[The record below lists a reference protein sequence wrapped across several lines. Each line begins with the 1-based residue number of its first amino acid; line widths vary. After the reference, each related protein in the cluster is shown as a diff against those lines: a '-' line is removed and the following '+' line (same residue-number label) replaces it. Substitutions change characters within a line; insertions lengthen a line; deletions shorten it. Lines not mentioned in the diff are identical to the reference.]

1 MNKIFNVSLLS
12 LVGALSALPAFA
24 QTSYNSNGDEALQ
37 NRGTSTN
44 RQQGGLYYQSGRA
57 GSNQTNYEADN
68 QFESFQTQGQNLS
81 GQQPF
86 FDNSFNP
93 QQPNFP
99 QQNGQQPGMQ
109 QQQQQRQPDMQK
121 PLMRQTRREP
131 SALQRYLKESTGKE
145 FRYYAEDL
153 FDNGSFGA
161 MSNGSSAPVPSTYAI
176 GPGDEIMVRMWGG
189 VSMNYTGTVDRDGNF
204 SIPRVGT
211 FPLTGITLG
220 ELNSYLTQQTSKYY
234 TNTNLSASLGQL
246 KGIQIY
252 VVGQAEKPGLYTVS
266 SLSSLVTSVFTVA
279 RPGVNG
285 SYRNISLKR
294 GGKQITKLDLY
305 EFIRNG
311 DTAGDKKLLP
321 GDVIVIEKAGPRVA
335 VMGAVEKPA
344 IYELRD
350 GEPLEVAIDLAGA
363 QGSLTA
369 KSEVLIERFEQGTAN
384 TGATRKVIRKT
395 FEQALKDTGVRDG
408 EVVKLFDVTGSF
420 SNAVTLRGN
429 VSDSMRVPY
438 TDNMKVSDLIPNE
451 SVLITRDYYKEKDRL
466 INPKM
471 PRDTK
476 DGGKSRGVDIDEVG
490 NSVRNMFSEINWDY
504 AVIERLDPKALKTVL
519 IPFNLRKAIAK
530 DSKED
535 LNLQAGD
542 VVTVFSV
549 KDASVPKD
557 NKSITVKVDGEVQAP
572 GFYQVK
578 PGETLQDVL
587 LKAGG
592 LTRNAFVFGTKLT
605 RLSIKEQQKEQLK
618 KVVAEAEKMLGGAAR
633 NNAANAD
640 LPTDAKEASEQLNR
654 QRAML
659 DKMRDAEVEG
669 RLVLD
674 IPPDAKAL
682 FDVPALALEDGDTIS
697 IPFTPSSIAVNGS
710 VFSVGSYVYNPKR
723 SIGYYLDLAGG
734 ATKLADTKSIFT
746 VRANGQV
753 ISAQQDSWLKF
764 GDLKGKQALP
774 GDLIYVPEDY
784 EYRLSFLKTFGQVSK
799 VFYEL
804 GLGVAA
810 IDSFRR

>member
-1 MNKIFNVSLLS
+1 MNKLFSASFVSVFGVCSLLGS
-12 LVGALSALPAFA
+12 LPIYA
-24 QTSYNSNGDEALQ
+24 QSNASTGVNYPGMDDTQ
-37 NRGTSTN
+37 TN
-44 RQQGGLYYQSGRA
+44 RAAPTNGQ
-57 GSNQTNYEADN
+57 GSNQFDSMQAQNPN
-68 QFESFQTQGQNLS
+68 MGQFSPLY
-81 GQQPF
+81 
-86 FDNSFNP
+86 DNSIN
-93 QQPNFP
+93 QQAPVNL
-99 QQNGQQPGMQ
+99 QNGQDPRTQRAPTE
-109 QQQQQRQPDMQK
+109 QQRPVTQK
-121 PLMRQTRREP
+121 RREP
-131 SALQRYLKESTGKE
+131 STLQRYLKESTGKDL
-145 FRYYAEDL
+145 RYYAEDL
-153 FDNGSFGA
+153 FDNGAFGA
-161 MSNGSSAPVPSTYAI
+161 MSNGASAPVPSTYAL

-211 FPLTGITLG
+211 FPLSGVTLG
-220 ELNSYLTQQTSKYY
+220 ELNGYLSQQLSKYY

-285 SYRNISLKR
+285 SYRNITLKR
-294 GGKQITKLDLY
+294 GGRQVTKFDIY

-335 VMGAVEKPA
+335 IMGAVEKPA
-344 IYELRD
+344 IYELRE
-350 GEPLEVAIDLAGA
+350 GEALGTAIDLAGA

-369 KSEVLIERFEQGTAN
+369 KSEVLIERFESYSGSSGAPQSGTS
-384 TGATRKVIRKT
+384 RKVIRKT
-395 FEQALKDTGVRDG
+395 FEQALADTGARDG
-408 EVVKLFDVTGSF
+408 EVVKLFDVSGNF
-420 SNAVTLRGN
+420 SNAITLRGN
-429 VSDSMRVPY
+429 VTDNMRVPY
-438 TDNMKVSDLIPNE
+438 AENMRISDLIPNE
-451 SVLITRDYYKEKDRL
+451 AALITRDYYKEKDKL

-471 PRDTK
+471 QRTAK
-476 DGGKSRGVDIDEVG
+476 DGGLTRGVDIEEVG

-530 DSKED
+530 NEKE
-535 LNLQAGD
+535 NIALQTGD

-578 PGETLQDVL
+578 PGETMQDVL

-618 KVVAEAEKMLGGAAR
+618 KVVSEAEKMLGAASR
-633 NNAANAD
+633 NNAVNAD
-640 LPTDAKEASEQLNR
+640 VPSDAKAAEEQITR

-659 DKMRDAEVEG
+659 EKMRDAEVEG

-674 IPPDAKAL
+674 IPYDAKAL
-682 FDVPALALEDGDTIS
+682 FDMPALALEDGDSIT

-734 ATKLADTKSIFT
+734 ATKLADTKSIFA

-753 ISAQQDSWLKF
+753 VSAQQDTWLKF

-784 EYRLSFLKTFGQVSK
+784 EYRLSFLKTFGQISK

-810 IDSFRR
+810 IDSFRK

>member
-1 MNKIFNVSLLS
+1 MSKLSKLSLLGFVG
-12 LVGALSALPAFA
+12 LVGLSHALSTLA
-24 QTSYNSNGDEALQ
+24 QTSVSTVAEDFQ
-37 NRGTSTN
+37 QKPMSQDTFSPSIQQPRGFTD
-44 RQQGGLYYQSGRA
+44 Q
-57 GSNQTNYEADN
+57 GSNPANSPPEPFYYNTFN
-68 QFESFQTQGQNLS
+68 QPLN
-81 GQQPF
+81 QQP
-86 FDNSFNP
+86 SI
-93 QQPNFP
+93 
-99 QQNGQQPGMQ
+99 QNGQDPRI
-109 QQQQQRQPDMQK
+109 QQRPAADQPRPVPQK
-121 PLMRQTRREP
+121 RREP

-153 FDNGSFGA
+153 FENGAFGS
-161 MSNGSSAPVPSTYAI
+161 MNNGANAPVPSTYAI

-189 VSMNYTGTVDRDGNF
+189 VSMNHTGAVDRDGNF

-211 FPLTGITLG
+211 FPLSGVTLG
-220 ELNSYLTQQTSKYY
+220 ELNSYLSQQLSKYY

-285 SYRNISLKR
+285 SYRNITLKR
-294 GGKQITKLDLY
+294 GGKQVTKLDLY
-305 EFIRNG
+305 EFIRSG

-344 IYELRD
+344 IYELRE
-350 GEPLEVAIDLAGA
+350 GEPLSVAIDLAGA

-369 KSEVLIERFEQGTAN
+369 KSEVLIERFE
-384 TGATRKVIRKT
+384 TGAARKVIRKT
-395 FEQALKDTGVRDG
+395 FEQALTDTGARDG
-408 EVVKLFDVTGSF
+408 EVVKLFDVIGNF

-429 VSDSMRVPY
+429 VADSMRVPY
-438 TDNMKVSDLIPNE
+438 SDNMRVSDLIPDE
-451 SVLITRDYYKEKDRL
+451 SVLITRDYYKEKDKL
-466 INPKM
+466 INPKLQ
-471 PRDTK
+471 RGTR

-530 DSKED
+530 DEKE
-535 LNLQAGD
+535 NIALQAGD

-587 LKAGG
+587 IKAGG
-592 LTRNAFVFGTKLT
+592 ITRNAFVFGTKLT
-605 RLSIKEQQKEQLK
+605 RSSIKEQQREQLK
-618 KVVAEAEKMLGGAAR
+618 KVVSEAEKMLGAATR

-640 LPTDAKEASEQLNR
+640 LPSDAKAADEQLNR

-659 DKMRDAEVEG
+659 EKMRDAEVEG

-674 IPPDAKAL
+674 IPYDAKAL
-682 FDVPALALEDGDTIS
+682 FDIPALALEDGDSIT

-753 ISAQQDSWLKF
+753 ISAQQDTWLKF

-784 EYRLSFLKTFGQVSK
+784 EYRLSFLKTFGQISK

>member
-1 MNKIFNVSLLS
+1 MSEDHQSSGLGNQPQRQYENRFDPS
-12 LVGALSALPAFA
+12 
-24 QTSYNSNGDEALQ
+24 Q
-37 NRGTSTN
+37 NPN
-44 RQQGGLYYQSGRA
+44 QNQGQG
-57 GSNQTNYEADN
+57 
-68 QFESFQTQGQNLS
+68 QTQFP
-81 GQQPF
+81 PF
-86 FDNSFNP
+86 YDNSLN
-93 QQPNFP
+93 QQAPVNF
-99 QQNGQQPGMQ
+99 QNGQDPRTQRAPAE
-109 QQQQQRQPDMQK
+109 QQRPVPQK
-121 PLMRQTRREP
+121 RREL
-131 SALQRYLKESTGKE
+131 STLQRYLKESTGKE

-153 FDNGSFGA
+153 FENGAFGS
-161 MSNGSSAPVPSTYAI
+161 MNNGANAPVPSTYAI

-189 VSMNYTGTVDRDGNF
+189 VSMNHTGAVDRDGNF

-211 FPLTGITLG
+211 FPLSGVTLG
-220 ELNSYLTQQTSKYY
+220 ELNSYLSQQLSKYY

-285 SYRNISLKR
+285 SYRNITLKR
-294 GGKQITKLDLY
+294 GGKQVTKLDLY
-305 EFIRNG
+305 EFIRSG

-344 IYELRD
+344 IYELRE
-350 GEPLEVAIDLAGA
+350 GEPLGVAIDLAGV

-369 KSEVLIERFEQGTAN
+369 KAEVLIERFE
-384 TGATRKVIRKT
+384 TGAARKVIRKT
-395 FEQALKDTGVRDG
+395 FDQALADTGARDG
-408 EVVKLFDVTGSF
+408 EVVKLFDVSGNF

-429 VSDSMRVPY
+429 VADSMRVPY
-438 TDNMKVSDLIPNE
+438 SDNMRVSDLIPDE
-451 SVLITRDYYKEKDRL
+451 SVLITRDYYKEKDKL
-466 INPKM
+466 INPKLQ
-471 PRDTK
+471 RDTK

-530 DSKED
+530 DEKE
-535 LNLQAGD
+535 NIALQAGD

-587 LKAGG
+587 IKAGG
-592 LTRNAFVFGTKLT
+592 ITRNAFVFGTKLT
-605 RLSIKEQQKEQLK
+605 RMSIKEQQKEQLK
-618 KVVAEAEKMLGGAAR
+618 KVVSEAEKMLGAAAR
-633 NNAANAD
+633 NNAVNAD
-640 LPTDAKEASEQLNR
+640 IPSDAKAAEEQISR

-659 DKMRDAEVEG
+659 EKMRDAEVEG

-674 IPPDAKAL
+674 IPYDAKAL
-682 FDVPALALEDGDTIS
+682 FDIPALALEDGDSIT

-734 ATKLADTKSIFT
+734 ATKLADTKSIFA

-753 ISAQQDSWLKF
+753 ISAQQDTWLKF

-784 EYRLSFLKTFGQVSK
+784 EYRLSFLKTFGQISK

>member
-1 MNKIFNVSLLS
+1 MNKFSKLL
-12 LVGALSALPAFA
+12 LVGLFGLSTGQPLFA
-24 QTSYNSNGDEALQ
+24 QNTQPQLSEDHQSSGLGNQPQRQYENRFDPSQ
-37 NRGTSTN
+37 NPN
-44 RQQGGLYYQSGRA
+44 QNQGQG
-57 GSNQTNYEADN
+57 
-68 QFESFQTQGQNLS
+68 QTQFP
-81 GQQPF
+81 PF
-86 FDNSFNP
+86 YDNSLN
-93 QQPNFP
+93 QQAPVNF
-99 QQNGQQPGMQ
+99 QNGQDPRTQRAPAE
-109 QQQQQRQPDMQK
+109 QQRPVPQK
-121 PLMRQTRREP
+121 RREL
-131 SALQRYLKESTGKE
+131 STLQRYLKESTGKE

-153 FDNGSFGA
+153 FENGAFGS
-161 MSNGSSAPVPSTYAI
+161 MNNGANAPVPSTYAI

-189 VSMNYTGTVDRDGNF
+189 VSMNHTGAVDRDGNF

-211 FPLTGITLG
+211 FPLSGVTLG
-220 ELNSYLTQQTSKYY
+220 ELNSYLSQQLSKYY

-285 SYRNISLKR
+285 SYRNITLKR
-294 GGKQITKLDLY
+294 GGKQVTKLDLY
-305 EFIRNG
+305 EFIRSG

-344 IYELRD
+344 IYELRE
-350 GEPLEVAIDLAGA
+350 GEPLGVAIDLAGV

-369 KSEVLIERFEQGTAN
+369 KAEVLIERFE
-384 TGATRKVIRKT
+384 TGAARKVIRKT
-395 FEQALKDTGVRDG
+395 FDQALADTGARDG
-408 EVVKLFDVTGSF
+408 EVVKLFDVSGNF

-429 VSDSMRVPY
+429 VADSMRVPY
-438 TDNMKVSDLIPNE
+438 SDNMRVSDLIPDE
-451 SVLITRDYYKEKDRL
+451 SVLITRDYYKEKDKL
-466 INPKM
+466 INPKLQ
-471 PRDTK
+471 RDTK

-530 DSKED
+530 DEKE
-535 LNLQAGD
+535 NIALQAGD

-587 LKAGG
+587 IKAGG
-592 LTRNAFVFGTKLT
+592 ITRNAFVFGTKLT
-605 RLSIKEQQKEQLK
+605 RMSIKEQQKEQLK
-618 KVVAEAEKMLGGAAR
+618 KVVSEAEKMLGAAAR
-633 NNAANAD
+633 NNAVNAD
-640 LPTDAKEASEQLNR
+640 IPSDAKAAEEQISR

-659 DKMRDAEVEG
+659 EKMRDAEVEG

-674 IPPDAKAL
+674 IPYDAKAL
-682 FDVPALALEDGDTIS
+682 FDIPALALEDGDSIT

-734 ATKLADTKSIFT
+734 ATKLADTKSIFA

-753 ISAQQDSWLKF
+753 ISAQQDTWLKF

-784 EYRLSFLKTFGQVSK
+784 EYRLSFLKTFGQISK